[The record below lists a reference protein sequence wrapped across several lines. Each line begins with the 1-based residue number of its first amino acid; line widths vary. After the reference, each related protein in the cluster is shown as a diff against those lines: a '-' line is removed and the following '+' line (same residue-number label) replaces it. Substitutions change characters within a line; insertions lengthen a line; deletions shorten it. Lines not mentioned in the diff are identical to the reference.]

1 MMPDSD
7 RHGCEESLVLWDEID
22 TVLVD
27 MDGTLLD
34 LAFDNFFWLELVP
47 RKYAARHGLTDAD
60 ARIVVE
66 RAYRALE
73 GQLAWYCIDHWTD
86 TLDLDLRALK
96 RAHRERIRYLPGA
109 TEFLATVRARGK
121 KLTLVTNAHRAV
133 LAVKTDHTGL
143 DREVD
148 ELVSS
153 HDYDAPKE
161 SAEFWQRFSRAS
173 SFDPRRTLLLED
185 SLSVLTAA
193 RAFGLGFTLAIRRPD
208 SSQPART
215 ITEFPSV
222 DGVHALAEQTGG
234 EQEGDRRESG
244 Q

>member
-1 MMPDSD
+1 MMPDS
-7 RHGCEESLVLWDEID
+7 RSQRREEPLVLWDEID

-47 RKYAARHGLTDAD
+47 RKYAARHRLSEAQ
-60 ARIVVE
+60 AKAVLQ

-109 TEFLATVRARGK
+109 REFLAAVRARGK
-121 KLTLVTNAHRAV
+121 QLTLVTNAHRAV
-133 LAVKTDHTGL
+133 LEVKTDHTGL

-153 HDYDAPKE
+153 HDFDAPKE
-161 SAEFWQRFSRAS
+161 SAQFWRRFSDRRQ
-173 SFDPRRTLLLED
+173 FNPRRTLLLED

-208 SSQPART
+208 STQPARD

-222 DGVHALAEQTGG
+222 DGVHALA
-234 EQEGDRRESG
+234 D
-244 Q
+244 

>member
-1 MMPDSD
+1 MMPDSN
-7 RHGCEESLVLWDEID
+7 RSRREEPLVPWDEID

-47 RKYAARHGLTDAD
+47 QQYAVRHRLPEAD
-60 ARIVVE
+60 AKAALQ

-73 GQLAWYCIDHWTD
+73 GKLAWYCIDHWTD
-86 TLDLDLRALK
+86 ALGLDLRALK
-96 RAHRERIRYLPGA
+96 LAHRERICYLPGA
-109 TEFLATVRARGK
+109 TKFLATVRARGK
-121 KLTLVTNAHRAV
+121 RLTLVTNAHRAV

-153 HDYDAPKE
+153 HDFDAPKE
-161 SAEFWQRFSRAS
+161 SAAFWEQFSKRGR
-173 SFDPRRTLLLED
+173 FDPQRTLLVED
-185 SLSVLTAA
+185 SLSVLAAA

-208 SSQPART
+208 SRQPARD
-215 ITEFPSV
+215 ITEFPSI
-222 DGVHALAEQTGG
+222 DGVYALA
-234 EQEGDRRESG
+234 D
-244 Q
+244 

>member
-1 MMPDSD
+1 MVPDSEPSS
-7 RHGCEESLVLWDEID
+7 HEASLVLWDEID

-47 RKYAARHGLTDAD
+47 QHYAVRHGLSAAD
-60 ARIVVE
+60 AKAALY
-66 RAYRALE
+66 RAYRAIE
-73 GQLAWYCIDHWTD
+73 GRLAWYCIDHWTD

-96 RAHRERIRYLPGA
+96 WAHRERIRYLPGA
-109 TEFLATVRARGK
+109 TDFLATVRARGK
-121 KLTLVTNAHRAV
+121 KLMLVTNAHRAV

-153 HDYDAPKE
+153 HDFDAPKE
-161 SAEFWQRFSRAS
+161 SAQFWQRFSEEGH
-173 SFDPRRTLLLED
+173 FDPQRTLLLED

-208 SSQPART
+208 SGQPARD

-222 DGVHALAEQTGG
+222 DGVHALA
-234 EQEGDRRESG
+234 D
-244 Q
+244 